1 MPRQERRN
9 GGGKA
14 RLTVEERKE
23 RSRCLEREIDG
34 QKERQQEEA
43 VWEKRETVKER
54 KIGLLCCFCCFVN
67 FRMKCSVAAVPR
79 ECEVTEELCLYV
91 EAVECCLKWDS
102 VCVSL
107 CRGRGEGGV

>member
-34 QKERQQEEA
+34 QKEGQQEEA

-54 KIGLLCCFCCFVN
+54 KIGLLCCFLLLCQLQDEMQCGCC
-67 FRMKCSVAAVPR
+67 AA
-79 ECEVTEELCLYV
+79 
-91 EAVECCLKWDS
+91 
-102 VCVSL
+102 
-107 CRGRGEGGV
+107 GM